1 MEFNKIVLLAS
12 GRTYFGYRLV
22 WRYVG
27 VASMY
32 LIVYWYIPSEYYN
45 CVRHNGLT
53 LCYCISCTEV
63 NRITETMTTV

>member
-12 GRTYFGYRLV
+12 GRTYFGYHQV
-22 WRYVG
+22 WRDAG

-32 LIVYWYIPSEYYN
+32 LIVYKYIPSEYYN

-53 LCYCISCTEV
+53 LCCCISCTEV
-63 NRITETMTTV
+63 ETKENTMTTV